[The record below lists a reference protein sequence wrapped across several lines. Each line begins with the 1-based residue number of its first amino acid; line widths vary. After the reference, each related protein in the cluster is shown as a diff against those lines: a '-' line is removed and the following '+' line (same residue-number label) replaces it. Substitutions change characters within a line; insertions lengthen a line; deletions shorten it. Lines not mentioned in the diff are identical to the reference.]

1 MGVSTTV
8 KVSFIGVKASCL
20 VFFLYLLMSASTKWK
35 MLKAYFGFLKH
46 QLDCLLKQN
55 AFGPNS
61 CEQNFCRIKKQAVST
76 FLSSHPLW
84 FSFTS
89 RGPYSLLGATRWWV
103 VLWRGVT
110 TLHWRLQAGVAWC
123 QFRCCSI
130 LEGGN
135 TPLIGVPCLI
145 ALYNIAANCSQCNSA
160 SGEHPN
166 RAYNCSFSGPFLPI
180 LHVHPIRC
188 QQGAAQNPVYDVLIE
203 PFPSKQNSYL
213 G

>member
-1 MGVSTTV
+1 MLLGPTAASRTSAEL
-8 KVSFIGVKASCL
+8 KNRQCPLSCL
-20 VFFLYLLMSASTKWK
+20 HIPFDSALHPEDHILFL
-35 MLKAYFGFLKH
+35 
-46 QLDCLLKQN
+46 
-55 AFGPNS
+55 
-61 CEQNFCRIKKQAVST
+61 V
-76 FLSSHPLW
+76 PL
-84 FSFTS
+84 
-89 RGPYSLLGATRWWV
+89 GGAV

-203 PFPSKQNSYL
+203 PFPSKQNSCL